1 MILDDGTVIPSYLG
15 VQTRGSS
22 AGSQDILN
30 DYVLRLGEVKKIIAP
45 SDVLSYSKKVTEY
58 ELAVQYRDGTGA
70 VVTSTY
76 RGATVNNLFGGVA
89 DLVSYTLRP
98 DPKNTDASGKI
109 FGVGSKVLILC
120 VSGDQQKAVILGG
133 IRDTAQ
139 ETAPYNG
146 DTGHNLYFEFNGL
159 RFQINDDGEATVMFR
174 GKTKNDGTLADSADP
189 AAEGTKVNFNKDGN
203 LEIATPNQDQLIRID
218 HKNKKIEIVANSEWN
233 IQVAGNHVQNVGG
246 DSTTTVNG
254 TTTLDSGDN
263 IILTSPGVHVGAA
276 TDAWVKGTTYRNAE
290 SQMHQQMDS
299 LLMNISIQLTAA
311 TALNATPVIGG
322 LLAATNFGAAAAM
335 FQVLSTF
342 IKTFEAQSSSYL
354 SSKNLTD

>member
-1 MILDDGTVIPSYLG
+1 MILNDGTVIPSYLG
-15 VQTRGSS
+15 VQSRGESIG
-22 AGSQDILN
+22 ANANMMDN
-30 DYVLRLGEVKKIIAP
+30 TLRVGEVRKIITVGSP
-45 SDVLSYSKKVTEY
+45 DNFSRSVTEY
-58 ELAVQYRDGTGA
+58 EVAVQYRENGTSD
-70 VVTSTY
+70 VTSIY
-76 RGATVNNLFGGVA
+76 RGVTVNNLFGGVA
-89 DLVSYTLRP
+89 DMMSYTLRA
-98 DPKNTDASGKI
+98 DPTTGATSASV

-120 VSGDQQKAVILGG
+120 ISGSQQKAIIMGG
-133 IRDTAQ
+133 IRDFYKQ
-139 ETAPYNG
+139 KSNYPD

-159 RFQINDDGEATVMFR
+159 RFQINDDGEATVTFR

-233 IQVAGNHVQNVGG
+233 VQVAGNHVQNVGG

-254 TTTLDSGDN
+254 TTTVDSGGN
-263 IILTSPGVHVGAA
+263 IILTSPGVHVGTA

-299 LLMNISIQLTAA
+299 LLMNISIQLTTA

-322 LLAATNFGAAAAM
+322 LLAATNFGAAATM

-354 SSKNLTD
+354 STKNLTD